1 MNQERFQ
8 LFRNSL
14 LSELSGLVKRFPE
27 TREYVTVH
35 LEAMVREFEFSNKD
49 VGEKTR
55 GKRRKSRLNKDEIRE
70 SLITS
75 IYKGRTVN
83 FDGDLEKARKEDEVL
98 EVLTNLILAVK
109 QHEMLT
115 VYLSCLQGKALK
127 KLKDV
132 SNNARFTEL
141 LQLKEMS
148 YSHARF
154 LIKLAELTSEYDK
167 IAYSSLPVRFIKNS
181 FKTIIIVCKENKEL
195 FKL

>member
-14 LSELSGLVKRFPE
+14 LSELLGLVNRFPE
-27 TREYVTVH
+27 TREYVTAH
-35 LEAMVREFEFSNKD
+35 LEAMVRD

-55 GKRRKSRLNKDEIRE
+55 GKRRTSRLNKDEKRE
-70 SLITS
+70 SLIAS
-75 IYKGRTVN
+75 INKGRTVN

-98 EVLTNLILAVK
+98 EELTNLILAVK

-115 VYLSCLQGKALK
+115 VYFSCLQGKALK

-132 SNNARFTEL
+132 SSNARFKEL

-167 IAYSSLPVRFIKNS
+167 IAYSSLPVRFIKNY
-181 FKTIIIVCKENKEL
+181 FKTIIKVCKENKEL